1 MSGPLVRQPEGATVA
16 AMDTATARRHIACD
30 GAFNLRDLGGYPTET
45 GEVTRWATLYRA
57 DGLHRVGPDAAAGLA
72 ALGWKTVLDL
82 RTIAEVDAGAFR
94 AEGVQVIHL
103 PVLRETWRTDTC
115 SDADPVSF
123 LVERYLEMLDHGA
136 DAIAAAVAIL
146 GAPGRLPAV
155 FHCAAGKD
163 RTGVLAALVLAVA
176 GVADETI
183 AADYAL
189 SASAMDRIVAWYRS
203 TEPEVVD
210 RMVDQPQQLLACPA
224 VAMVEFLGQ
233 LRDRYGSVE
242 DYLTQAGASPTTI
255 TLLRSRLVD

>member
-1 MSGPLVRQPEGATVA
+1 
-16 AMDTATARRHIACD
+16 MDTATARRHIACE

-57 DGLHRVGPDAAAGLA
+57 DGLHRVGSDAAAGLA
-72 ALGWKTVLDL
+72 VLGWKTVLDL
-82 RTIAEVDAGAFR
+82 RTIAEVEAGAYR

-103 PVLRETWRTDTC
+103 PVLRETWSADARSDT
-115 SDADPVSF
+115 DPVSF

-136 DAIAAAVAIL
+136 DAIATAVAIL
-146 GAPGRLPAV
+146 GVPGRLPAV

-176 GVADETI
+176 GLADETI

-189 SASAMDRIVAWYRS
+189 SVSAMDRIVSWYRS
-203 TEPEVVD
+203 TQPEVVD

-224 VAMVEFLGQ
+224 EAMLEFLGQ
-233 LRDRYGSVE
+233 LRNRYGSVE
-242 DYLTQAGASPTTI
+242 DYLIQAGASSATI
-255 TLLRSRLVD
+255 TALRNQLVDG

>member
-1 MSGPLVRQPEGATVA
+1 
-16 AMDTATARRHIACD
+16 MDTEIVRRHIACD
-30 GAFNLRDLGGYPTET
+30 GAFNLRDLGGYATDT
-45 GEVTRWATLYRA
+45 GETTRWGTLYRA
-57 DGLHRVGPDAAAGLA
+57 DGLHRVAPDAVAGLA
-72 ALGWKTVLDL
+72 TLGWQTVLDL
-82 RTIAEVDAGAFR
+82 RTIPEVDAGAYR
-94 AEGVQVIHL
+94 ADGVQVIHL
-103 PVLRETWRTDTC
+103 PMLRETWSTDTRR
-115 SDADPVSF
+115 DADPVSF

-203 TEPEVVD
+203 TQPQVVD

-224 VAMVEFLGQ
+224 EAMMEFLSE
-233 LRDRYGSVE
+233 LRDRYGTVE
-242 DYLTQAGASPTTI
+242 DYLIQAGASPTTI
-255 TLLRSRLVD
+255 TLLRSQLVES